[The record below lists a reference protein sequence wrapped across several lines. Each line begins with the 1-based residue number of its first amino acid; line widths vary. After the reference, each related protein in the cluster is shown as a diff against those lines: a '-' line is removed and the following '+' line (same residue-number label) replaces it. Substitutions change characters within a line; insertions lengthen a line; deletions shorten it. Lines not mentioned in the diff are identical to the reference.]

1 MFYRAA
7 VAFMQQHFVVP
18 WPHHHAISPRPWD
31 ALGGRPPRNAVL
43 HQSEPGVGKLR
54 AQRRAAVVAHRAH
67 ALDVA
72 VLNRLAAVDRRAH
85 EVANLAALQV
95 ARGQKKI
102 RRQKQLATVVAPGAR
117 SVAVDRLVVHPRH
130 LLRRQAAPGS
140 SNSPQA
146 HICAHWASV
155 YAGFSFR
162 WAAAGSAYV
171 AFFSIATFCAA
182 TEINQ
187 QKDQTRHTG
196 QVRQNTME
204 LALLIIVGRT

>member
-7 VAFMQQHFVVP
+7 VAFMQQHNVVP

-54 AQRRAAVVAHRAH
+54 AQRRAAVVAHRARV
-67 ALDVA
+67 LDVA

-130 LLRRQAAPGS
+130 LLRRQAAPGFVKQPPGAHLRPLGFGVRRLQLS
-140 SNSPQA
+140 VGGRWISVRGLLQHSN
-146 HICAHWASV
+146 
-155 YAGFSFR
+155 
-162 WAAAGSAYV
+162 
-171 AFFSIATFCAA
+171 
-182 TEINQ
+182 
-187 QKDQTRHTG
+187 
-196 QVRQNTME
+196 
-204 LALLIIVGRT
+204 LLRCH